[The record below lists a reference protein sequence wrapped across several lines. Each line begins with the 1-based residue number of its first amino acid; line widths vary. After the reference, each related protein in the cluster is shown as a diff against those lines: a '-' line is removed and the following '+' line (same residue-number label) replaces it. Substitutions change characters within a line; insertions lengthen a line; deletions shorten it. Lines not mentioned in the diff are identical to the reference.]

1 MTSAAVAP
9 HSFSPGADSG
19 GSGGGRRRRGQWP
32 CPFAACRPTAGK
44 AAAAAAKE
52 EEEEGRGA
60 LGRGC
65 DLSCFRLA
73 IQVKNSASV
82 CLSVSLSV
90 SFCQ

>member
-44 AAAAAAKE
+44 AAAAAK

-65 DLSCFRLA
+65 DLSCSRLV
-73 IQVKNSASV
+73 IQVKNSVLV
-82 CLSVSLSV
+82 CLSVCL
-90 SFCQ
+90 